1 MAALQPLQRA
11 AQHVGPHALV
21 EAGHL
26 QFKGRAREWG
36 GGREGSVGGAGW
48 VDFYSRQPSEGTS
61 AHHSV
66 PALQKR
72 RRERQQAKL
81 P

>member
-26 QFKGRAREWG
+26 QFKGSAGVGWG
-36 GGREGSVGGAGW
+36 QGGVSGWSWVG
-48 VDFYSRQPSEGTS
+48 
-61 AHHSV
+61 
-66 PALQKR
+66 
-72 RRERQQAKL
+72 
-81 P
+81 